1 MTPVAHLLFAMLVQ
15 AQPSEQVFWE
25 APAGCPDQ
33 SEVRTRVDEML
44 ATGGSGRR
52 DPVQLRMVVRTTR
65 TSFRLTA
72 SLADDAGALGRR
84 VVEAVN
90 CEDLASAAVLI
101 AALAIDPDIVPPEPD
116 VVPPEPNVDA
126 DEPIGGED
134 DLGSDEAEPELQR
147 PDSSPDPNPEH
158 PVATETTETT
168 ETDDARLL
176 EAPRELAG
184 VVHLGVGLGLGRL
197 AAPMPM
203 LLGRLAAGLE
213 QGAFRGL
220 LRVSGFGPSTGDV
233 PGFSGGGR
241 FGAFT
246 GGIAGCGRTRGTP
259 WAFVGCLATDL
270 GIALGR
276 GLGTQNTR
284 SNRSLWW
291 GVEAEAAV
299 EYALNRRWSLT
310 GSVEGGVMP
319 VRTRFIIDGQGHA
332 CCVRWS
338 AGMRL
343 GVLARFGRTRS

>member
-1 MTPVAHLLFAMLVQ
+1 MNPVAHLLFAMLVQ

-33 SEVRTRVDEML
+33 SEVRTRIDEML

-52 DPVQLRMVVRTTR
+52 DPVRLRMVVRPTR
-65 TSFRLTA
+65 TGFRLTA
-72 SLADDAGALGRR
+72 SLADEAGALGRR
-84 VVEAVN
+84 VVQAVD

-101 AALAIDPDIVPPEPD
+101 AALAIDPDIVPPDPD
-116 VVPPEPNVDA
+116 VDAEVDA
-126 DEPIGGED
+126 GDPTHGED
-134 DLGSDEAEPELQR
+134 DPGSDEGVPEQER
-147 PDSSPDPNPEH
+147 PVPSPDPDPEP
-158 PVATETTETT
+158 PVETTTT
-168 ETDDARLL
+168 EMDDARLAG
-176 EAPRELAG
+176 APRELAG

-203 LLGRLAAGLE
+203 LLGRLGAGLE
-213 QGAFRGL
+213 RGAFRGL
-220 LRVSGFGPSTGDV
+220 VRVSGFGPSTGDV
-233 PGFSGGGR
+233 SGFPGGGR

-270 GIALGR
+270 GVALGR
-276 GLGTQNTR
+276 GLGTQNVR

-299 EYALNRRWSLT
+299 EYAVNRRWSLT
-310 GSVEGGVMP
+310 GSVDGGVMP
-319 VRTRFIIDGQGHA
+319 VRTRFIVDGQGHA

-343 GVLARFGRTRS
+343 GVLARFGRSRS